1 MHVHALA
8 AVLAHLYV
16 LDGVEAAV
24 PHVLVDLPVRAHAQ
38 LLRDAQPHVHV
49 LLVIADLL
57 RLSRDLPAVVQL
69 ALEEDI
75 LGQGRGGTSLKG
87 GPGPVHVRGA
97 TGVQTRVILGA
108 RRTRD
113 WGGALIVDSQI
124 IVEGALEGSRL
135 IHVAE
140 ATSRIGNVGVSSTTV
155 VCVVNSL
162 GMDVGQRVS
171 MSLLGVVKSTFR
183 MLVYHF

>member
-1 MHVHALA
+1 LHLHALA

-16 LDGVEAAV
+16 LDGVKAAV
-24 PHVLVDLPVRAHAQ
+24 PHVLVDLPLRAHAQ
-38 LLRDAQPHVHV
+38 LLRDAQPHIHV

-57 RLSRDLPAVVQL
+57 SLSRDLPAVVQL
-69 ALEEDI
+69 ALEEDV

-87 GPGPVHVRGA
+87 GPGPVHVGGA

-108 RRTRD
+108 GRTRD

-124 IVEGALEGSRL
+124 IVEGTLEGSRL
-135 IHVAE
+135 IHVTE
-140 ATSRIGNVGVSSTTV
+140 ATCRIGNVGVSTTTV

-162 GMDVGQRVS
+162 GMDVRQRVS
-171 MSLLGVVKSTFR
+171 MPLLGVVKSTYR
-183 MLVYHF
+183 MLVHHF